1 MKRVTIFSG
10 RRRASRIGRPPKPP
24 QRLPR
29 VRRKDL
35 PVVKL
40 PGQRRRGGG
49 KTRLTNHRAAVV
61 LHAIGCG
68 CYRETAA
75 QLAGVTPETLTH
87 WMKWDGEPYATFQR
101 LVRKAEADLE
111 ARMVTALTSQA
122 NVRPELALAILERKF
137 PQRWAKVTVV
147 AMPPPA
153 GMNDLGKMLAHIRER
168 QHADREARGQLPPAS
183 TIIDATATTSG
194 RLQDPRGPRPVRPPD
209 NEVGESAGSAE
220 PTARTVESV
229 TPGESHGSVGPAT
242 VTRLGSPRPSA

>member
-1 MKRVTIFSG
+1 MKRVTISPG
-10 RRRASRIGRPPKPP
+10 RRCRKRIGRPPKPP
-24 QRLPR
+24 QKLPR

-40 PGQRRRGGG
+40 PGQSRRGGG

-75 QLAGVTPETLTH
+75 QLAGVTPETLGH

-122 NVRPELALAILERKF
+122 HVRPELALAILERKF

-153 GMNDLGKMLAHIRER
+153 GMNDLAAMLRQIDVQRQAER
-168 QHADREARGQLPPAS
+168 AARGQLPPAS
-183 TIIDATATTSG
+183 TIIDATAIQG
-194 RLQDPRGPRPVRPPD
+194 GQRQDPRGPRPVRPPD
-209 NEVGESAGSAE
+209 NEVGEAAASAE
-220 PTARTVESV
+220 PTARTAEPV
-229 TPGESHGSVGPAT
+229 TPVDGQSVVPAT
-242 VTRLGSPRPSA
+242 ITRLGRARLPV

>member
-1 MKRVTIFSG
+1 MKRVTTSRG
-10 RRRASRIGRPPKPP
+10 HNQDARIGRPPKPP

-40 PGQRRRGGG
+40 PGQSRSGGG

-87 WMKWDGEPYATFQR
+87 WMKWEGEPYATFQR

-137 PQRWAKVTVV
+137 PQRWAKVSVV
-147 AMPPPA
+147 AMPSPSPS
-153 GMNDLGKMLAHIRER
+153 MDLAAMLQLASER
-168 QHADREARGQLPPAS
+168 AARGQLPPAP
-183 TIIDATATTSG
+183 TIINTTAVPAG

-209 NEVGESAGSAE
+209 DAAAQPAGSAE
-220 PTARTVESV
+220 PPARTAEPV
-229 TPGESHGSVGPAT
+229 TPVDGRSVLPAT
-242 VTRLGSPRPSA
+242 VTRLGRARPPA

>member
-1 MKRVTIFSG
+1 MKRVTTSRG
-10 RRRASRIGRPPKPP
+10 HNQDARIGRPPKPP
-24 QRLPR
+24 QKLPR
-29 VRRKDL
+29 VRRQDL

-40 PGQRRRGGG
+40 PGQSRSGGG

-61 LHAIGCG
+61 LHALGCG

-147 AMPPPA
+147 AMPAPA
-153 GMNDLGKMLAHIRER
+153 ASMNLGQMLKEIDLQRQAER
-168 QHADREARGQLPPAS
+168 AARGQLPPAS
-183 TIIDATATTSG
+183 TIIDVKAIPAG

-209 NEVGESAGSAE
+209 DAAAQPGGSAE
-220 PTARTVESV
+220 PTARIAEDV
-229 TPGESHGSVGPAT
+229 TPMDGRSVLPAT
-242 VTRLGSPRPSA
+242 VTRLGRARPPA

>member
-1 MKRVTIFSG
+1 MKRVTISPG
-10 RRRASRIGRPPKPP
+10 RRHDGRIGRPPKPP

-40 PGQRRRGGG
+40 PGQSRRGGG

-61 LHAIGCG
+61 LHALGCG

-75 QLAGVTPETLTH
+75 QLAGATPETLTR

-111 ARMVTALTSQA
+111 ARMVTALTSQVH
-122 NVRPELALAILERKF
+122 VRPELALAILERKF

-147 AMPPPA
+147 AMPPSA
-153 GMNDLGKMLAHIRER
+153 NKIDLGQMLHQIDVQR
-168 QHADREARGQLPPAS
+168 QAEQAARGQLPPAS
-183 TIIDATATTSG
+183 TIINTTAVPAG

-209 NEVGESAGSAE
+209 DAAPQPAGSPE
-220 PTARTVESV
+220 PTARPAEPV
-229 TPGESHGSVGPAT
+229 TPVDGRSVVPAT
-242 VTRLGSPRPSA
+242 VTRLGRARPPT